1 MPESPAEPGD
11 FRELVAAIS
20 LARAALAEITP
31 ESTVGEPL
39 GHVVEAGGA
48 VSLLFACTLPGYPG
62 WRWTVSVGRAEDG
75 VQPTVL
81 EAELMPGEESLLAP
95 DWVPWS
101 ERLAE
106 YQAAQE
112 ALTVEAD
119 DDDEDGEDRPDE
131 DEDED
136 EDSDGFD
143 DEDDHDIHDLHA
155 GDDVDGVDIDSVG
168 GETGLLPTGVDD
180 EATDIEAD
188 AEPVLPDGEGAVL

>member
-1 MPESPAEPGD
+1 MPENPAEPGD
-11 FRELVAAIS
+11 LRELVAAIP

-31 ESTVGEPL
+31 ESTVGQPID
-39 GHVVEAGGA
+39 HVVEAGDV
-48 VSLLFACTLPGYPG
+48 VSLLFACMLPGYPG

-101 ERLAE
+101 ERFAE

-119 DDDEDGEDRPDE
+119 DDDEDEDETGDDRPDE
-131 DEDED
+131 DEDGD
-136 EDSDGFD
+136 DLD
-143 DEDDHDIHDLHA
+143 DEDDHDIHDLHE

-168 GETGLLPTGVDD
+168 GETDPPLPGVDD
-180 EATDIEAD
+180 EATDAEVN
-188 AEPVLPDGEGAVL
+188 AEPVLPAGEGAAS